1 MKTIYIVEF
10 TSGEYEDFR
19 KHIAGVSETLAGANA
34 ILDSFHNL
42 LDEYE
47 EKLNAITNHDE
58 KFDFGY
64 SNYRLNNYN
73 TNSLSFREIEAD
85 KLLIELNN
93 N

>member
-58 KFDFGY
+58 KFDFRY
-64 SNYRLNNYN
+64 SNYKLNNYN
-73 TNSLSFREIEAD
+73 TNSLLIREIEAD

>member
-42 LDEYE
+42 LAEYD
-47 EKLNAITNHDE
+47 EKLSSVNTEDE
-58 KFDFGY
+58 KFKSEY
-64 SNYRLNNYN
+64 HNYKLDNYN
-73 TNSLSFREIEAD
+73 AYSLSFRAIEAD

>member
-10 TSGEYEDFR
+10 SSGEYEDFR

-34 ILDSFHNL
+34 IKDSFLRL
-42 LDEYE
+42 LIEYGE
-47 EKLNAITNHDE
+47 RISSVNTEDE
-58 KFDFGY
+58 KFKSEY
-64 SNYRLNNYN
+64 LNYKLDNYN
-73 TNSLSFREIEAD
+73 AYSLSFRAIEAD